1 MNFPD
6 TCPNCGSQPDK
17 PNPKEGRRF
26 YWCGSWIREGET
38 QLVRQSSQCDDRRT
52 IRDAAA
58 IIREMVD
65 EWGNA
70 MDAPLLVRAEEWL
83 KDNAP

>member
-58 IIREMVD
+58 IIRAFLD
-65 EWGNA
+65 GDR
-70 MDAPLLVRAEEWL
+70 DAREKGQNWIAE
-83 KDNAP
+83 NTP